1 MSNCQKNTSTC
12 GKRYGDSTCG
22 KNISCNC
29 AGFQYDGSA
38 GNPNL
43 NYYSGVVPGNMQ
55 YREPNTYCYNPEKV
69 EVKYRERNSD
79 MFACVV

>member
-12 GKRYGDSTCG
+12 DKRYGDSTCG

-29 AGFQYDGSA
+29 AGFHYDGSA

-43 NYYSGVVPGNMQ
+43 NYYSVSSLVICNIVNQ
-55 YREPNTYCYNPEKV
+55 IIRIVTIQK
-69 EVKYRERNSD
+69 K
-79 MFACVV
+79 

>member
-43 NYYSGVVPGNMQ
+43 NYYSGVVPWNKLSKKCS
-55 YREPNTYCYNPEKV
+55 T
-69 EVKYRERNSD
+69 
-79 MFACVV
+79 